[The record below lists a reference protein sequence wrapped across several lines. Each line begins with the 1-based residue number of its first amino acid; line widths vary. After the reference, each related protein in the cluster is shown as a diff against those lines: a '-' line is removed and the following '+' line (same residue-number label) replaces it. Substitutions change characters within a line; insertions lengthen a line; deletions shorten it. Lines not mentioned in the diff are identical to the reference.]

1 VRREREREK
10 KKIMPVIVSQYYVAA
25 DLENVFLPGWS
36 LEVIIDIMGIRYD
49 SFA

>member
-1 VRREREREK
+1 VRRERERERE
-10 KKIMPVIVSQYYVAA
+10 IMPVIVSQYYVAA